1 MFQDSK
7 GLRQYIMD
15 VVGGGSSNSNG
26 TGNGSN
32 NGMSQHKLIGSVEIP
47 IKEIPASGLNKWWPL
62 EKLDNKVNISFS
74 PVPVLVGRNQL
85 KFSGNNLGA
94 INVTNG
100 FRPGSRNFI

>member
-1 MFQDSK
+1 MFQDYK

-15 VVGGGSSNSNG
+15 VVGGGSSNG

-74 PVPVLVGRNQL
+74 PVRVLTGGKAV
-85 KFSGNNLGA
+85 K
-94 INVTNG
+94 T
-100 FRPGSRNFI
+100 

>member
-1 MFQDSK
+1 MFKDSK

-32 NGMSQHKLIGSVEIP
+32 NGMSQHKLIGSVEVP

-62 EKLDNKVNISFS
+62 EKLDNKVN
-74 PVPVLVGRNQL
+74 
-85 KFSGNNLGA
+85 NNLSG
-94 INVTNG
+94 INFWEG
-100 FRPGSRNFI
+100 FLIVSSI